1 MDGERGEY
9 GEGGGGGGDGGGG
22 GGGGGSGKGRGGG
35 GGARIVEVYNNQWF
49 QHAHVIPLEM
59 SSPGLAVCCVICW
72 QN

>member
-9 GEGGGGGGDGGGG
+9 GEGGGGDGGAG
-22 GGGGGSGKGRGGG
+22 GGGGGSGKGAGE
-35 GGARIVEVYNNQWF
+35 ARIVKVYNNQWF